1 MLSAAFSGYLYN
13 NEQLLDEVFV
23 ISGIIQRSKRDKCY
37 RPSRRPTLI
46 SQKPNLIIFFV
57 IYIVLK
63 KITTNTPSQGT

>member
-37 RPSRRPTLI
+37 RPSRRPTLLTLTET
-46 SQKPNLIIFFV
+46 LI
-57 IYIVLK
+57 
-63 KITTNTPSQGT
+63 T